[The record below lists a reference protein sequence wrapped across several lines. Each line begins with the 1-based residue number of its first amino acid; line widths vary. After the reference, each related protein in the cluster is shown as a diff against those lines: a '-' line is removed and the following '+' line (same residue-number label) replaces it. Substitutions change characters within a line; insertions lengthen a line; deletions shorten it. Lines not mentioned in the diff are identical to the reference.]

1 MTLHSAKG
9 LEFPVVFMVGM
20 ENGIFPGKAA
30 LNDDREMQESRR
42 LCYVGITRAKEKL
55 YMTSAE
61 IRRVFGRTEAHTPS
75 DFLNEVP
82 GSLKEYVSGR
92 GYASRFGGNSSG
104 SMNIGSNSTTSTSS
118 YNPHSVRNSEVRPM
132 GAGAQAYNL
141 NSVAATSSQGTGKML
156 TSGEATLGR
165 KIKHSKFG
173 VGTIVSISKDG
184 SDVKL
189 SIAFDTQGIKSFMLG
204 MAPLE
209 VI

>member
-1 MTLHSAKG
+1 
-9 LEFPVVFMVGM
+9 MVGM
-20 ENGIFPGKAA
+20 ENGIFPGKGA
-30 LNDDREMQESRR
+30 LNDDKEMQESRR

-82 GSLKEYVSGR
+82 GNLKEYVSGR
-92 GYASRFGGNSSG
+92 SSSQRFGSAESTPPSGSISNIFGSSG
-104 SMNIGSNSTTSTSS
+104 
-118 YNPHSVRNSEVRPM
+118 PRPV

-141 NSVAATSSQGTGKML
+141 NSVAATSSQGSGKML
-156 TSGEATLGR
+156 TASEATLGR

-173 VGTIVSISKDG
+173 VGTIVSVTKDG

-189 SIAFDTQGIKSFMLG
+189 TIAFDTQGIKSFMLG
-204 MAPLE
+204 LAPLE
-209 VI
+209 LI